1 MIPIVLRVLLSFSL
15 FVLSAKF
22 SFADVSTIYLF
33 SDVRDQFEKADQ
45 NTLIIFDVE
54 SCLMHPLD
62 LCLWGENDNAAIRE
76 AAWKDLILR
85 YKELQNPVLIARKK
99 SQIMKSAEV
108 GVFETTL
115 RKMIYKNKAE
125 KQGGR
130 FMATS
135 SLGNGS
141 YGEISH
147 METWLFDRLNR
158 LGYDFSAFFDESFS
172 PSFDTQVFK
181 SHFPAFHKGLLLR
194 GGHSIELVLE
204 EFLDQ
209 TLIEGQRA
217 ILFLNDHATLIN
229 MDKKLQNKP
238 YQFRGIHYQKYD
250 PNPFN
255 FQCEREIIDYQL
267 DFLMLNDQWL
277 EESRVRSLLNFGF

>member
-1 MIPIVLRVLLSFSL
+1 MIRTVLRVLLSFLL
-15 FVLSAKF
+15 FDFAIGS

-33 SDVRDQFEKADQ
+33 SDVRDQFEKADE

-76 AAWKDLILR
+76 AAWKDVIQR
-85 YKELQNPVLIARKK
+85 YRELQNPKLIARRK
-99 SQIMKSAEV
+99 SQIMKSAAV
-108 GVFETTL
+108 GVFETSL

-125 KQGGR
+125 KLRGR

-135 SLGNGS
+135 SLGVGP
-141 YGEISH
+141 YGEISD
-147 METWLFDRLNR
+147 TGAWLFDRLNR

-172 PSFDTQVFK
+172 PSFDKQVFK
-181 SHFPAFHKGLLLR
+181 AHFPTFYKGLLLR
-194 GGHSIELVLE
+194 SGHSIELVLE
-204 EFLDQ
+204 QFLDQ
-209 TLIEGQRA
+209 ALVAGQKA
-217 ILFLNDHATLIN
+217 IFFLNDYSTLVAL
-229 MDKKLQNKP
+229 DEKFQNKP
-238 YQFRGIHYQKYD
+238 YQFRGINYQKYD